1 MMEDI
6 MRKNKYSGLFVA
18 FDGPNGVGKSTLIE
32 YVQTDLVKKG
42 INVWIT
48 KEPTNTQ
55 LGNFTRQIA
64 ETLES
69 ESLTCLVAADRYQHL
84 GNEIIP
90 NLKEKQVVLT
100 DRYILSS
107 LILQRMDNVDVDFI
121 LATNKNIILPD
132 IQIVV
137 TGDQDV
143 IQARLNER
151 ERLTRF
157 EQGKRTSEELHF
169 LKEGAEILKNLGV
182 EIIIIENS
190 GDLSTNV
197 SAIAKHIQK
206 GVKQ

>member
-1 MMEDI
+1 ME
-6 MRKNKYSGLFVA
+6 
-18 FDGPNGVGKSTLIE
+18 
-32 YVQTDLVKKG
+32 KG

-69 ESLTCLVAADRYQHL
+69 ESLTCLVAADCYQHL

-137 TGDQDV
+137 TADQDV

-197 SAIAKHIQK
+197 SAIAKHIQEV
-206 GVKQ
+206 VKQ

>member
-1 MMEDI
+1 

-137 TGDQDV
+137 TADQDV

>member
-1 MMEDI
+1 

>member
-1 MMEDI
+1 MK
-6 MRKNKYSGLFVA
+6 KNKYSGLFVA

-32 YVQTDLVKKG
+32 YVQTDLVEKG

-137 TGDQDV
+137 TADQDV

-206 GVKQ
+206 VVKQ